1 MGQRGEATPGRC
13 YCDLHA
19 VLLCFTGRDIVFHV
33 AAAGEEADLSRARPR
48 VPRRNI
54 PTRVGRI
61 AALRGNGRT
70 TPEHPHARGENWK
83 FMPKPAIDG
92 GTSPRAWG
100 ECLEAV
106 LLVARDRNIPT
117 RVGRM
122 MTPICCAAV
131 STEHPHARGENG
143 GIRMKTRAIFGTS
156 PRAWGE

>member
-61 AALRGNGRT
+61 VIFQ
-70 TPEHPHARGENWK
+70 ENLN
-83 FMPKPAIDG
+83 A
-92 GTSPRAWG
+92 
-100 ECLEAV
+100 
-106 LLVARDRNIPT
+106 
-117 RVGRM
+117 
-122 MTPICCAAV
+122 
-131 STEHPHARGENG
+131 
-143 GIRMKTRAIFGTS
+143 RAIKFGIPSKTARIIPQLAPIDQLSKNNLFSSDRSIRALAIATKAMTS
-156 PRAWGE
+156 S